1 MSFANNSQLQELAS
15 YMGGQINLTSISS
28 GGYAPIGTI
37 ISFMGVSAPS
47 GFLICD
53 GSVYQIGLYPHLAR
67 FFEDQFGQA
76 NYFGGDGSTTFAVP
90 DLRGEFLR
98 GAGVNSHTNQG
109 SGSNVGTHQ
118 NATEHSITTVDN
130 STYAL
135 GERHFQSE
143 SGISRNARNIDAN
156 IAGQTKIFT
165 TTSQSASG
173 GNDDVY
179 FASRPTNTSVLYCIK
194 ASVDILDMF
203 KYSTQEQ
210 VVGTWIDGKP
220 IYQRIWDFETNFRVE
235 PDVWFTF
242 NLSDIDAT
250 SFEFLIEA
258 RAFHIRP
265 ARHVYTLSDANIES
279 DGRVWIKPSGIIVFD
294 AIMLQYTKITD

>member
-15 YMGGQINLTSISS
+15 YMGGQISLTSVSS

-67 FFEDQFGQA
+67 FFEDQFGQS

-143 SGISRNARNIDAN
+143 SGISRNARNVDAN
-156 IAGQTKIFT
+156 IAGQTKVFT
-165 TTSQSASG
+165 GTSQSTSG

-179 FASRPTNTSVLYCIK
+179 FSSRPTNTSVLYCIK
-194 ASVDILDMF
+194 ASVDITDKLR
-203 KYSTQEQ
+203 YSTQEQ
-210 VVGTWIDGKP
+210 IVGTWVDESL
-220 IYQRIWDFETNFRVE
+220 IYQRSWVFETAI
-235 PDVWFTF
+235 T
-242 NLSDIDAT
+242 
-250 SFEFLIEA
+250 IEA
-258 RAFHIRP
+258 NTWLTLSTIDTSNFKGLVSASAVSRSGKHA
-265 ARHVYTLSDANIES
+265 YTLFDANAYEG
-279 DGRVWIKPSGIIVFD
+279 DLWILSPQRMIADMIT
-294 AIMLQYTKITD
+294 LQYTKITD